1 MELWFSDY
9 HTDKVKMS
17 VKVEKQLF
25 GEQTD
30 FQRIDVL
37 IQRNLDDL
45 SAPMEALY
53 FPRRMSLYMTR

>member
-25 GEQTD
+25 GEYLMNAQG
-30 FQRIDVL
+30 
-37 IQRNLDDL
+37 
-45 SAPMEALY
+45 
-53 FPRRMSLYMTR
+53 